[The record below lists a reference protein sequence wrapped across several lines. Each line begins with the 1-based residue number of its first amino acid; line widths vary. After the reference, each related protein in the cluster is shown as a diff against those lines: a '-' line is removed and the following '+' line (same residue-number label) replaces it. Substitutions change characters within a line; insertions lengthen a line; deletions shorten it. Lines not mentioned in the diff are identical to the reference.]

1 MANPFYAKQTPVG
14 ARIATGLL
22 ALVTTLPTYHP
33 KAGVL

>member
-1 MANPFYAKQTPVG
+1 MSNPFYAKQTPVG

-22 ALVTTLPTYHP
+22 VLVTMMPTYHP